1 MNKLIKKV
9 LVGITAA
16 TMMFG
21 SVCTAYAAT
30 DSATVAP
37 APEKQTNVKADNGAK
52 VSTAANGTATVKALP
67 KTTKKSVT
75 VASKVVVDGVSYKVT
90 AMNNFLKNLG
100 ILLIVLGT
108 AVLVLSY
115 VCNWLDYNW
124 PNGIALLAIVVGII
138 VHIVMNKIITR

>member
-52 VSTAANGTATVKALP
+52 VSTAANRKGF
-67 KTTKKSVT
+67 TK
-75 VASKVVVDGVSYKVT
+75 D
-90 AMNNFLKNLG
+90 
-100 ILLIVLGT
+100 
-108 AVLVLSY
+108 
-115 VCNWLDYNW
+115 
-124 PNGIALLAIVVGII
+124 
-138 VHIVMNKIITR
+138 NKEECYSSF

>member
-90 AMNNFLKNLG
+90 AR
-100 ILLIVLGT
+100 LLQMLQKLQLLHFQP
-108 AVLVLSY
+108 ASRPL
-115 VCNWLDYNW
+115 
-124 PNGIALLAIVVGII
+124 ALRHLQVQSL
-138 VHIVMNKIITR
+138 